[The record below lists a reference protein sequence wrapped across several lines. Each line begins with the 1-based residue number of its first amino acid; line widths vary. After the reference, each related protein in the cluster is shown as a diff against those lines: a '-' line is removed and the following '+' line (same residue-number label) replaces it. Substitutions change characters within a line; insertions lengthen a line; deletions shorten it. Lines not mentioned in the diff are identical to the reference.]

1 MRAHP
6 AVARRSP
13 LSLVASPSLR
23 RRSPPP
29 TRGSATRRLKRVGL
43 FPVRFCCGFAVQR
56 NKKHNLFVL

>member
-13 LSLVASPSLR
+13 LALVASPSLR

-43 FPVRFCCGFAVQR
+43 FPVLFCCGFAVQR
-56 NKKHNLFVL
+56 N